1 MRISDWSSDVCSSD
15 LPICR
20 VSMVVSAGVTRAAY
34 PIRLRDLAIAIIDSR
49 YRVNQ
54 AHAVEGC
61 QAGPCDA
68 PATACI
74 CTAQY
79 RAKPCGF
86 RAGAGL
92 MFLRHCGCCGK
103 IG

>member
-54 AHAVEGC
+54 AHDVEGS
-61 QAGPCDA
+61 QAGPCDE
-68 PATACI
+68 PANACI
-74 CTAQY
+74 CTTQY
-79 RAKPCGF
+79 SAKPRGS
-86 RAGAGL
+86 RAGAA
-92 MFLRHCGCCGK
+92 FIVFQ
-103 IG
+103 IGRAV